1 MGNKKAGGPDSSFHL
16 LTFSSTCLCSLA
28 VLNLEVLTP
37 PDSPRSPHRAQ
48 RMEMGTQRTKTNLQP
63 SAGSRTTT
71 APQTWHWERRECY
84 FTRSREMTKGE
95 MLQVFTWLPVVN
107 FIWEGRGKKE
117 KIIKD
122 LVRQILL

>member
-1 MGNKKAGGPDSSFHL
+1 
-16 LTFSSTCLCSLA
+16 
-28 VLNLEVLTP
+28 
-37 PDSPRSPHRAQ
+37 
-48 RMEMGTQRTKTNLQP
+48 
-63 SAGSRTTT
+63 
-71 APQTWHWERRECY
+71 
-84 FTRSREMTKGE
+84 